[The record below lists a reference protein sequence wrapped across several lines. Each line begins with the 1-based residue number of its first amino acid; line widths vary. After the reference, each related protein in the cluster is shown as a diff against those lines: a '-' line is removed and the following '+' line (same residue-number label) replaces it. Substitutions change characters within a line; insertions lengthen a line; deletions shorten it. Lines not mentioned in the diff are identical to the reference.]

1 MRESLSSG
9 GERARL
15 GRKRGRRDAD
25 NKKEEEEERE
35 EEEWG
40 GLYSSRELKMNLFKI
55 RQKVYKNIK
64 SDIWS
69 EEDLLKVIKNL
80 KKNKSADAD

>member
-35 EEEWG
+35 AEEEGEEEEEEEEREEEEWG
-40 GLYSSRELKMNLFKI
+40 GLYSSRELKMNLLKI
-55 RQKVYKNIK
+55 IN
-64 SDIWS
+64 W
-69 EEDLLKVIKNL
+69 
-80 KKNKSADAD
+80 